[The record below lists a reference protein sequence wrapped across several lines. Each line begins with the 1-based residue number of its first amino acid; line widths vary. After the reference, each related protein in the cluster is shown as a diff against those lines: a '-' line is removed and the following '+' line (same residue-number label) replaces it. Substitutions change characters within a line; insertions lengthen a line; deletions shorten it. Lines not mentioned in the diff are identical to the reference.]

1 MVEISLPDKLV
12 DLVGED
18 VFAAA
23 LDVVARSVETSH
35 GSQGIGGRQISGYG
49 TCRGLFHTFLCSG
62 VTPNG
67 FGCGV
72 TGTFAAKNPASDLRG
87 RQRFVSA
94 YCEDI
99 LRVKLSKN
107 ENVES

>member
-1 MVEISLPDKLV
+1 MVEISLPDELV
-12 DLVGED
+12 DLVSED

-23 LDVVARSVETSH
+23 LDVAARSVETSH

-67 FGCGV
+67 FGCGFA
-72 TGTFAAKNPASDLRG
+72 GTFAANDDLRG

-94 YCEDI
+94 SAKTYC
-99 LRVKLSKN
+99 VLS
-107 ENVES
+107 